1 MITSKFEIRS
11 ISRCT
16 SDFKNQICVSGIG
29 IGLTFLKI
37 PAPNCSKYHNV
48 TVIEMRETIMAT
60 DESEIL
66 LEFQFDI

>member
-1 MITSKFEIRS
+1 ML
-11 ISRCT
+11 
-16 SDFKNQICVSGIG
+16 NVSGIG
-29 IGLTFLKI
+29 PFFPKI
-37 PAPNCSKYHNV
+37 PAPNCSMYHNV

>member
-11 ISRCT
+11 ISSCT

-29 IGLTFLKI
+29 LTFPKI
-37 PAPNCSKYHNV
+37 PAPNW
-48 TVIEMRETIMAT
+48 IMAT

>member
-1 MITSKFEIRS
+1 MITSKFEIRF
-11 ISRCT
+11 ISSCT
-16 SDFKNQICVSGIG
+16 SDFKNQICDSGIR
-29 IGLTFLKI
+29 LTFPKI
-37 PAPNCSKYHNV
+37 PAPNCSIFHNI